1 MAFFIRIDTSERQGY
16 DYRYT
21 SSIKPFIRRHNYI
34 RQKNPAQNRKGFEP
48 AVTSENQSSLIY
60 YLCKES
66 MQNVNSQQM
75 QKRDYE

>member
-1 MAFFIRIDTSERQGY
+1 MH
-16 DYRYT
+16 
-21 SSIKPFIRRHNYI
+21 RHNIYDK
-34 RQKNPAQNRKGFEP
+34 KNPAQNRSGFEP